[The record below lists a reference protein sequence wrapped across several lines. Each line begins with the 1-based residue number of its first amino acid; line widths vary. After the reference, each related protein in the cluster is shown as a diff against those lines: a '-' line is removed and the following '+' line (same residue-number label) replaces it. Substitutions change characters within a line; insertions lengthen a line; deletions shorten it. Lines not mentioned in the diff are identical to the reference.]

1 MQNKLLTILLLTI
14 PTFLHAEENTLNGS
28 VEFGYESNSGN
39 TESKSLYGGLN
50 GEYIKGLFRNS
61 GEFKFN
67 ISEEDGEEDKNQKRL
82 KLQSDYKLNERF
94 YLYSNF
100 NAKTTKYS
108 SYFTDL
114 VVSPGIGYQIFNKEN
129 LRMETEIGIGYRYQ
143 EPNLDEIDDDDLIL
157 PEEVN
162 EAVVR
167 FNFLVNWEINEIVSL
182 DFESTI
188 TSGQSNTRYDNNFS
202 LGFKINESLVL
213 KLEKDIDYLNRVPP
227 GLENKDSELRFKFV
241 YNF

>member
-14 PTFLHAEENTLNGS
+14 PTFVSAEDNTLNGS

-67 ISEEDGEEDKNQKRL
+67 ISEEEGEEDKNQKRL
-82 KLQSDYKLNERF
+82 KLQSDYKLNKRF

-114 VVSPGIGYQIFNKEN
+114 VVSPGIGYQVFNEED

-167 FNFLVNWEINEIVSL
+167 FNFLVNWNINEIVSL

-188 TSGQSNTRYDNNFS
+188 TSGQSNSRYDNDFS

-213 KLEKDIDYLNRVPP
+213 KIEKDIDYLNRVPP

-241 YNF
+241 YSF

>member
-14 PTFLHAEENTLNGS
+14 PTFVSAEDNALNGS

-67 ISEEDGEEDKNQKRL
+67 ISEEEGEEDKNQKRL
-82 KLQSDYKLNERF
+82 KLQSDYKLNKRF

-114 VVSPGIGYQIFNKEN
+114 VVSPGIGYQVFNEED

-167 FNFLVNWEINEIVSL
+167 FNFLVNWNINEIVSL

-188 TSGQSNTRYDNNFS
+188 TSGQSNSRYDNDFS

-213 KLEKDIDYLNRVPP
+213 KIEKDIDYLNRVPP

-241 YNF
+241 YSF